1 MASFVPLLGDTLV
14 QPDGSSVPTS
24 GLDCEVL
31 ALYFSAVW
39 CGPCQAFTPVLSDKY
54 SSLKADGKKF
64 QVVFVSSDKSQ
75 EDFDGYFKKM
85 PWLAL
90 PFAQRDVKK
99 MLSRKFKVRGIP
111 TLVLLA
117 ADGSVIST
125 EGREEIMQPEKFPW
139 PQPTLGAVLG
149 PAFANKEGGETTLA
163 SIQESGSH
171 IGLYFSAHWCPPC
184 RQFTPELI
192 SAYKAVKEAGK
203 NFEMVFVS
211 SDRKQEEFDE
221 YFGEMPWLAVPL
233 AEKERKMALSKIFG
247 VEGIPS
253 LVILDS
259 QLNVVNKGARAAV
272 NAKTAVEDFPWEPK
286 LVQEPDDGDMD
297 GIEDDPWCAPT
308 PPAPLPHRETLNP
321 NPPRHVA

>member
-99 MLSRKFKVRGIP
+99 MLSRKFKVGSPMRRTATSRGA
-111 TLVLLA
+111 LRYA
-117 ADGSVIST
+117 RMGY
-125 EGREEIMQPEKFPW
+125 
-139 PQPTLGAVLG
+139 
-149 PAFANKEGGETTLA
+149 AFVHHRAM
-163 SIQESGSH
+163 
-171 IGLYFSAHWCPPC
+171 
-184 RQFTPELI
+184 
-192 SAYKAVKEAGK
+192 EA
-203 NFEMVFVS
+203 
-211 SDRKQEEFDE
+211 
-221 YFGEMPWLAVPL
+221 
-233 AEKERKMALSKIFG
+233 
-247 VEGIPS
+247 
-253 LVILDS
+253 
-259 QLNVVNKGARAAV
+259 
-272 NAKTAVEDFPWEPK
+272 
-286 LVQEPDDGDMD
+286 
-297 GIEDDPWCAPT
+297 
-308 PPAPLPHRETLNP
+308 
-321 NPPRHVA
+321 